1 MEIFITLRSRT
12 ISSGTERGT
21 RTMQST
27 SRAGVVGLIVLWMS
41 SAGLA
46 QRHVEQL
53 DGGVVAVHKGE
64 GKVFVGWR
72 LLAGDPAD
80 AAFNVYRAA
89 GNAAPASLNG
99 QPLTG
104 PTHFDGT
111 TADVAQANVYTAR
124 PVANGKE
131 LDARGAFTLPANAP
145 AQPYLSIPLKTPDGY
160 RPI

>member
-46 QRHVEQL
+46 QRLVEQL
-53 DGGVVAVHKGE
+53 DRGVVAVYQGE
-64 GKVFVGWR
+64 GTAFVAWR
-72 LLAGDPAD
+72 LLAEDPVD

-89 GNAAPASLNG
+89 DNTPPVKLND

-104 PTHFDGT
+104 PTHFVDAK
-111 TADVAQANVYTAR
+111 AD
-124 PVANGKE
+124 
-131 LDARGAFTLPANAP
+131 
-145 AQPYLSIPLKTPDGY
+145 I
-160 RPI
+160 